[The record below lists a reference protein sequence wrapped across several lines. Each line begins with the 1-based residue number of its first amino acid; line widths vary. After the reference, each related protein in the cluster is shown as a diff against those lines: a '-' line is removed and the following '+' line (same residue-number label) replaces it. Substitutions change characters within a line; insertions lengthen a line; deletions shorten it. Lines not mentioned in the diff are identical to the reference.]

1 LTILGLKT
9 QLLTHFSQHDIFDPQ
24 KHAVIVDPEASEY
37 GREMLMVALTQL
49 EEIGLVKKM
58 VATES
63 PVWVLV
69 LPLNLVPQPVYI
81 ERDLANVMADL
92 INHYNEMEEIDVECD
107 PAKID
112 SADIGRL
119 IDIIGN
125 WEDEMMDENEDDD
138 EDKPE
143 KGGGLA
149 DYTPGVN

>member
-1 LTILGLKT
+1 MTILGLKT
-9 QLLTHFSQHDIFDPQ
+9 QLLTHFGQHDIFDPS
-24 KHAVIVDPEASEY
+24 KHSITVDQDSASY
-37 GREMLMVALTQL
+37 GKEMLGIALAQL

-58 VATES
+58 VSTES
-63 PVWVLV
+63 PVWILCVPMDLI
-69 LPLNLVPQPVYI
+69 PQPVYI
-81 ERDLANVMADL
+81 ERDLAVVMADL

-107 PAKID
+107 PSKID

-119 IDIIGN
+119 LDIISN
-125 WEDEMMDENEDDD
+125 WEDEMMEEE

>member
-1 LTILGLKT
+1 MTILGLKS
-9 QLLTHFSQHDIFDPQ
+9 QLLTHFGQHDIFDPQ
-24 KHAVIVDPEASEY
+24 KHAVTIDPEASEY
-37 GREMLMVALTQL
+37 GREMLGVALNQL

-69 LPLNLVPQPVYI
+69 LPLNLAPQPVYI
-81 ERDLANVMADL
+81 ERDMANVMAEV

-107 PAKID
+107 PSKID
-112 SADIGRL
+112 SADVGRL

-125 WEDEMMDENEDDD
+125 WEDEMTGEDEDDD
-138 EDKPE
+138 KPE
-143 KGGGLA
+143 NGGGLA